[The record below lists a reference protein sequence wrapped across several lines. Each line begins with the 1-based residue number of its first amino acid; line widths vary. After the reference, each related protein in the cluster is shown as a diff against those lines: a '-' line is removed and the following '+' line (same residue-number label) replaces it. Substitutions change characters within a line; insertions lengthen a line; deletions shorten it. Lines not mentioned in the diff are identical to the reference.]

1 MESSTIESSEESL
14 REWLAVERTKL
25 ANQRT
30 LLAMLR
36 TGLYF
41 LVMGLTIVSLDQLES
56 MQPYYWVFILVGAI
70 FIGFGI
76 FSFLK
81 VINTIINKYK
91 RTL

>member
-1 MESSTIESSEESL
+1 MKTVKEENATEL
-14 REWLAVERTKL
+14 RDWLAVERTKL

-56 MQPYYWVFILVGAI
+56 IQPYYWVFFLIGAI

-76 FSFLK
+76 FYFRK
-81 VINTIINKYK
+81 VNKNIISRYSG
-91 RTL
+91 TL